1 MQAVSLYFAESFT
14 NSLPLLR
21 KEQPEAGH
29 EGFSGVRVAWY
40 FMCFILHFA
49 FAPIVKNSLY
59 DGRLCAVEGES
70 IHSLEQP
77 EAGYERFSGIG
88 MS

>member
-1 MQAVSLYFAESFT
+1 M
-14 NSLPLLR
+14 P

-40 FMCFILHFA
+40 FMCLILHFT
-49 FAPIVKNSLY
+49 FAPIVEFRFTTEGSVLLKEKTF
-59 DGRLCAVEGES
+59 AVQ
-70 IHSLEQP
+70 EQP

-88 MS
+88 MSCYLLCFIMRFFRSPI